1 MLVDNSNILADET
14 SPTLQRSDRRA
25 IFQHDNDLK
34 HTAKITQR
42 LSKEEIS
49 ENYDLAKYATWLESN
64 ITFSTL
70 KRKIEQ
76 HACVSVFSTKEQM
89 C

>member
-1 MLVDNSNILADET
+1 MAPRMLVDNSNILADET

-49 ENYDLAKYATWLESN
+49 ENYDLAKYAT
-64 ITFSTL
+64 
-70 KRKIEQ
+70 
-76 HACVSVFSTKEQM
+76 
-89 C
+89 